1 MIILTVRRLMISHLI
16 IKQRINFAEKFKT
29 NIKNFE
35 WGGEETVNNK
45 WMESGFMLIQQVAH
59 LAKYQTLKEMESCG
73 LKPNQAGILVVLR
86 SEGGL
91 SQKELA
97 KRMGVTP
104 PSMTATLKKMEKQGY
119 VLREQDEKDQR
130 ITRIRISDQGIEC
143 LNGLQHMM
151 RNLEKRLYEGISA
164 EERQEMKETLLKM
177 RENVLR
183 YKEFQG
189 MDMCEIM
196 EKTRP
201 PKMPEKSI

>member
-1 MIILTVRRLMISHLI
+1 M
-16 IKQRINFAEKFKT
+16 
-29 NIKNFE
+29 
-35 WGGEETVNNK
+35 NNK
-45 WMESGFMLIQQVAH
+45 WMESGFMLIHQVAH

-73 LKPNQAGILVVLR
+73 LKPNQAGILFVLR

-91 SQKELA
+91 SQRELA

-104 PSMTATLKKMEKQGY
+104 PSMTAALKKMEKQGY

-177 RENVLR
+177 RENVAKAINADIDCVSIKATTEEGLGFTGN
-183 YKEFQG
+183 KEGISSQAICSLIKV
-189 MDMCEIM
+189 DN
-196 EKTRP
+196 K
-201 PKMPEKSI
+201 

>member
-1 MIILTVRRLMISHLI
+1 M
-16 IKQRINFAEKFKT
+16 ND
-29 NIKNFE
+29 
-35 WGGEETVNNK
+35 K
-45 WMESGFMLIQQVAH
+45 WMEAGFMLIQQVAH

-104 PSMTATLKKMEKQGY
+104 PSMTAALKKMEKQGY

-143 LNGLQHMM
+143 LNGLQHM
-151 RNLEKRLYEGISA
+151 
-164 EERQEMKETLLKM
+164 KETLLKM

-183 YKEFQG
+183 YKGFQG

>member
-104 PSMTATLKKMEKQGY
+104 PSMTAALKKMEKQGY
-119 VLREQDEKDQR
+119 VL
-130 ITRIRISDQGIEC
+130 C

>member
-1 MIILTVRRLMISHLI
+1 M
-16 IKQRINFAEKFKT
+16 ND
-29 NIKNFE
+29 
-35 WGGEETVNNK
+35 K

-104 PSMTATLKKMEKQGY
+104 PSMTAALKKMEKQGY

-164 EERQEMKETLLKM
+164 EERQEMKETCSGIKSFKEWICVRSWRRPDRRKCRKNRFNRKEKFHLL
-177 RENVLR
+177 
-183 YKEFQG
+183 
-189 MDMCEIM
+189 
-196 EKTRP
+196 
-201 PKMPEKSI
+201 

>member
-1 MIILTVRRLMISHLI
+1 MTFTFKVIILTVRCLMISHLI

-45 WMESGFMLIQQVAH
+45 RMESGFMLIQQVAH
-59 LAKYQTLKEMESCG
+59 LTKYQTLKEMESCG

-104 PSMTATLKKMEKQGY
+104 PSMTAALKKMEKP
-119 VLREQDEKDQR
+119 LAM
-130 ITRIRISDQGIEC
+130 
-143 LNGLQHMM
+143 NG
-151 RNLEKRLYEGISA
+151 KIW
-164 EERQEMKETLLKM
+164 
-177 RENVLR
+177 
-183 YKEFQG
+183 
-189 MDMCEIM
+189 
-196 EKTRP
+196 
-201 PKMPEKSI
+201 

>member
-1 MIILTVRRLMISHLI
+1 MTFTFKVIILTVRRLMISHLI

-97 KRMGVTP
+97 KRM
-104 PSMTATLKKMEKQGY
+104 
-119 VLREQDEKDQR
+119 
-130 ITRIRISDQGIEC
+130 
-143 LNGLQHMM
+143 
-151 RNLEKRLYEGISA
+151 
-164 EERQEMKETLLKM
+164 
-177 RENVLR
+177 
-183 YKEFQG
+183 
-189 MDMCEIM
+189 
-196 EKTRP
+196 
-201 PKMPEKSI
+201 

>member
-1 MIILTVRRLMISHLI
+1 M
-16 IKQRINFAEKFKT
+16 ND
-29 NIKNFE
+29 
-35 WGGEETVNNK
+35 K

-104 PSMTATLKKMEKQGY
+104 PSMTAALKKMEKQGY

-130 ITRIRISDQGIEC
+130 ITKIRISDQGIEC
-143 LNGLQHMM
+143 LNGLQYMM

>member
-1 MIILTVRRLMISHLI
+1 M
-16 IKQRINFAEKFKT
+16 ND
-29 NIKNFE
+29 
-35 WGGEETVNNK
+35 K
-45 WMESGFMLIQQVAH
+45 WIESGFMLIQQVAH

-104 PSMTATLKKMEKQGY
+104 PSMTAALKKMEKQGY

-130 ITRIRISDQGIEC
+130 ITRIRISDQ
-143 LNGLQHMM
+143 
-151 RNLEKRLYEGISA
+151 GISA

>member
-1 MIILTVRRLMISHLI
+1 M
-16 IKQRINFAEKFKT
+16 ND
-29 NIKNFE
+29 
-35 WGGEETVNNK
+35 K

-104 PSMTATLKKMEKQGY
+104 PSMTAALKKMEKQGY

-151 RNLEKRLYEGISA
+151 RNLEKR
-164 EERQEMKETLLKM
+164 QEMKETLLKM

>member
-1 MIILTVRRLMISHLI
+1 M
-16 IKQRINFAEKFKT
+16 ND
-29 NIKNFE
+29 
-35 WGGEETVNNK
+35 K
-45 WMESGFMLIQQVAH
+45 WIESGFMLIQQVAH

-104 PSMTATLKKMEKQGY
+104 PSMTAALK
-119 VLREQDEKDQR
+119 
-130 ITRIRISDQGIEC
+130 
-143 LNGLQHMM
+143 
-151 RNLEKRLYEGISA
+151 
-164 EERQEMKETLLKM
+164 KM

>member
-1 MIILTVRRLMISHLI
+1 M
-16 IKQRINFAEKFKT
+16 ND
-29 NIKNFE
+29 
-35 WGGEETVNNK
+35 K

-91 SQKELA
+91 SQKSLLSA
-97 KRMGVTP
+97 W
-104 PSMTATLKKMEKQGY
+104 SDATVYDSGAEKMEKQGY